1 MIIIIYTFDTTSSQ
15 LSSYQWMWLIFS
27 VLLYVGLL
35 ASFSL
40 NVTLLLRKPLPPPTM
55 SNDNHGENHFLI
67 ITFTFWPLPWSQKK
81 VLYCPPPEPPPLPL
95 WGAWVQPPQLK
106 GASPTQPHALSQ
118 VNKIFKGGSS
128 RNILHKCEILFISP
142 PPGRVFTQ
150 CQFLPELNLWELPR
164 GNGSP
169 SKTNTHPTKQWWK
182 HKKTVNHKHRVMWLT
197 KQQ

>member
-1 MIIIIYTFDTTSSQ
+1 MWLCSYANLFHLLQCPMTIMVRTIS
-15 LSSYQWMWLIFS
+15 LSSL
-27 VLLYVGLL
+27 
-35 ASFSL
+35 SL
-40 NVTLLLRKPLPPPTM
+40 
-55 SNDNHGENHFLI
+55 SDHCHDHFQPI
-67 ITFTFWPLPWSQKK
+67 KKK
-81 VLYCPPPEPPPLPL
+81 VLYCPNPEPPPLPL

-118 VNKIFKGGSS
+118 VNKIFKSGSS
-128 RNILHKCEILFISP
+128 SFFLHKCEILFISP

-169 SKTNTHPTKQWWK
+169 SKTNTHLTKQWWK